1 MMCMVRVSCEGYNNI
16 HTYTRLSWLFFLFL
30 YSFVLMLPSDPFFSC
45 LPASFLLVRMSICIV
60 SKYYMFMRHTDPCP
74 VFPSKTNMFV
84 IGCSFLERAR
94 SMSCASIP
102 PTTAHTGESSCLAP
116 SAMGLD
122 SGMVQ
127 KHHIPIYWGHML
139 DFVRRRLIG
148 KRRYSVIIIVKIMM
162 KKKDKYQYFYTLDL
176 IKSEVKKIN
185 THSRIVLETYLITFS
200 FTFALVSIG
209 SAIND
214 RSIPWSLF
222 HGVNHPWRLSNSN
235 IAEIVRKKYGR
246 WREHEKSKMLA

>member
-1 MMCMVRVSCEGYNNI
+1 
-16 HTYTRLSWLFFLFL
+16 
-30 YSFVLMLPSDPFFSC
+30 
-45 LPASFLLVRMSICIV
+45 
-60 SKYYMFMRHTDPCP
+60 
-74 VFPSKTNMFV
+74 
-84 IGCSFLERAR
+84 
-94 SMSCASIP
+94 
-102 PTTAHTGESSCLAP
+102 
-116 SAMGLD
+116 
-122 SGMVQ
+122 
-127 KHHIPIYWGHML
+127 ML

-214 RSIPWSLF
+214 RSIP
-222 HGVNHPWRLSNSN
+222 
-235 IAEIVRKKYGR
+235 
-246 WREHEKSKMLA
+246 